1 MITIAVCVL
10 VVALLAAIVPERYSA
25 TVGAFGLLLLLSAAA
40 ALGFL
45 LWMPRDVFLK
55 YPGLINFFHP
65 YLLGTFVLVGGVTG
79 GGIIVGALART
90 FVASARRK

>member
-1 MITIAVCVL
+1 
-10 VVALLAAIVPERYSA
+10 
-25 TVGAFGLLLLLSAAA
+25 
-40 ALGFL
+40 
-45 LWMPRDVFLK
+45 MPRDVFLK

-79 GGIIVGALART
+79 GGIVVGALART